1 MTGCDM
7 LLRGGRVV
15 LNDGSVGEL
24 DIGISDGK
32 ICSLAS
38 WGSIADAGQV
48 VDVKG
53 LTILPGVI
61 DAHIHLGHGADIA
74 RPRAASDADTETA
87 SAAAGGVT
95 TFISYVIASEPYEDG
110 IFEDIKS
117 VSEKGART
125 DFGFHFVISTEKQ
138 LASIPTYVK
147 KYGITSFKL
156 FMYNRGGEG
165 TRLGLPDIDDGFLYR
180 LAEAA
185 DASGAIVCPHCENIE
200 VAWVLRDRLIAADPD
215 GGGGLAAWSG
225 SRPPFLEAE
234 AVHRV
239 STLARSLG
247 AQVHM
252 VHCSSAEG
260 LQASIAQR
268 ALGARLTVETCT
280 QYLTHDVD
288 WQGGIK
294 AKVNPPVRTKADI
307 DALWAG
313 IKAGSIDTVATDHVH
328 RDITAKKG
336 GIWKAS
342 PGFPG
347 LETLLPVM
355 LTEGYHKR
363 QLPLGLIAKLLSEK
377 PARIMGCKTKGAI
390 AIGKD
395 ADLAIVDL
403 DSEWIADEKAM
414 KSDAGFSIYDG
425 WRFKGQVAH
434 TIVRGRFAL
443 RDRELNDDAVGTGR
457 YIYRDRGQ
465 V

>member
-1 MTGCDM
+1 MTRCDTV
-7 LLRGGRVV
+7 LRGGRVV
-15 LNDGSVGEL
+15 LGDGTVADVDVG
-24 DIGISDGK
+24 ITNGK
-32 ICSLAS
+32 ISALAASQSLV
-38 WGSIADAGQV
+38 DAAQMI
-48 VDVKG
+48 DVKG

-61 DAHIHLGHGADIA
+61 DAHIHLGHGADIT
-74 RPRAASDADTETA
+74 RPRAPSDADTETA

-95 TFISYVIASEPYEDG
+95 TFISYVIASDPYEEH

-117 VSEKGART
+117 VSEQGARV

-147 KYGITSFKL
+147 EFGVASFKL

-165 TRLGLPDIDDGFLYR
+165 ARLGLPDIDDGFLYR
-180 LAEAA
+180 LAEASKS
-185 DASGAIVCPHCENIE
+185 SGAIVCPHCENIE
-200 VAWVLRDRLIAADPD
+200 VAWVLRDRLLAEDPD
-215 GGGGLAAWSG
+215 GHGGLAAWSN

-247 AQVHM
+247 ARVHM

-260 LQASIAQR
+260 LEASVAQR
-268 ALGARLTVETCT
+268 ALGAGLTVETCT

-288 WQGGIK
+288 WPGGVK
-294 AKVNPPVRTKADI
+294 AKVNPPIRTKADVE
-307 DALWAG
+307 ALWAG
-313 IKAGSIDTVATDHVH
+313 IRAGTIDTVATDHVH
-328 RDITAKKG
+328 RNIAAKKG
-336 GIWKAS
+336 GVWKAS

-363 QLPLGLIAKLLSEK
+363 QVPLGRIVKLLSEN
-377 PARIMGCKTKGAI
+377 PARIMGCSTKGSI
-390 AIGKD
+390 AVGKD
-395 ADLAIVDL
+395 ADLAIADL
-403 DSEWIADEKAM
+403 NAEWVADEKTM

-425 WRFKGQVAH
+425 WRFKGQVVH
-434 TIVRGRFAL
+434 TLVRGHFAL
-443 RDRELNDDAVGTGR
+443 RDRTLDDRAVGTGR
-457 YIYRDRGQ
+457 YIHRHHGK

>member
-1 MTGCDM
+1 MTRCDAV
-7 LLRGGRVV
+7 LRGGRVV
-15 LNDGSVGEL
+15 LSDGSIGEVDVG
-24 DIGISDGK
+24 IVGGK

-38 WGSIADAGQV
+38 WGSILDAGRV

-53 LTILPGVI
+53 LTILPGII
-61 DAHIHLGHGADIA
+61 DAHIHLGHGADIT
-74 RPRAASDADTETA
+74 RPRVPSDANSETA
-87 SAAAGGVT
+87 SAASGGVT
-95 TFISYVIASEPYEDG
+95 TFISYVIASDSYEEG
-110 IFEDIKS
+110 IFEAIKS

-147 KYGITSFKL
+147 EYGVASFKL

-165 TRLGLPDIDDGFLYR
+165 KRLGLPDIDDGFLYR

-200 VAWVLRDRLIAADPD
+200 VAWVLRDRLMAADPD
-215 GGGGLAAWSG
+215 GNGGLAAWSN

-247 AQVHM
+247 SRVHM
-252 VHCSSAEG
+252 VHCSSAAG
-260 LQASIAQR
+260 LEASVAQR

-288 WQGGIK
+288 WPGGIK
-294 AKVNPPVRTKADI
+294 AKVNPPVRTRADV

-313 IKAGSIDTVATDHVH
+313 IKAGTIDTVATDHVH

-336 GIWKAS
+336 GVWKAS

-355 LTEGYHKR
+355 LTEGYHRR
-363 QLPLGLIAKLLSEK
+363 QLPLGRLAELLCENPAK
-377 PARIMGCKTKGAI
+377 IMGCPTKGSI

-403 DSEWIADEKAM
+403 DAEWIADEKTM

-425 WRFKGQVAH
+425 WRFKGQVVH
-434 TIVRGRFAL
+434 TLVRGNFAL
-443 RDRELNDDAVGTGR
+443 RDRKLNDDAVGTGR
-457 YIYRDRGQ
+457 YIYRSHGNA
-465 V
+465 